1 MKIEKQAEKFLPQ
14 DLQDVIN
21 TFIKQFNIMEEYN
34 LDYIPTHYTAN
45 LFETMAKYP
54 EYNSV
59 LLDLMDLIENEE
71 LQK

>member
-21 TFIKQFNIMEEYN
+21 TFIKQFNIMEEYD
-34 LDYIPTHYTAN
+34 LDYIQTHNTAN
-45 LFETMAKYP
+45 LLETMAKYP
-54 EYNSV
+54 EYISV

-71 LQK
+71 